1 VLHIVLFEP
10 EIPQNTGNIGRL
22 CVGADCALHLI
33 KPLRFRL
40 DDIAVKR
47 AGLDYWP
54 HLKLHVHEELDE
66 IYTAFNPERIFL
78 ASTKVKT
85 CYWDQ
90 RYRDGDVFVFGPE
103 SRGLPE
109 SLLQQYPLQG
119 IRIPMSENIRSL
131 NLANSVAVV
140 MFEALRQM
148 RWGK

>member
-1 VLHIVLFEP
+1 
-10 EIPQNTGNIGRL
+10 
-22 CVGADCALHLI
+22 
-33 KPLRFRL
+33 L

-54 HLKLHVHEELDE
+54 HLKLHVHEDLDE